1 MDDSQLPTPH
11 NNFFN
16 YAFSHISAARSLIE
30 THLPL
35 SVIQSLDLNT
45 LELMKDSFVDGYLR
59 DSYSDL
65 LYCVQLAGAE
75 RDTEATTSD
84 ALVYMLFEHKSASDT
99 CTCFQLLRYIVRIWE
114 HRQRNGLRLCPV
126 IPMVLYHGTRVWSA
140 PRSLEELIDAPPSV
154 AQYSVRFTFPLLDL
168 TQVPDESLARDP
180 FLKSVLHLLKYSR
193 RDEFSDWFEQ
203 ILRWLLEP
211 SATSFR
217 KEHVDVF
224 LVYVMATSQSIPAEV
239 LSMTLQKVFP
249 TQIEPGSIADQL
261 LKRGRQE
268 GHLEGRQE
276 GRMEG
281 LMEGRQ
287 EGHLEG
293 LMEGRQEGRLEGFL
307 EGRQEGRQEAMQE
320 FEISCI
326 QILQECL
333 GVPVESTSSLQSCSL
348 DELRL
353 KTADLRSQIQR
364 RLKP

>member
-1 MDDSQLPTPH
+1 
-11 NNFFN
+11 
-16 YAFSHISAARSLIE
+16 
-30 THLPL
+30 
-35 SVIQSLDLNT
+35 
-45 LELMKDSFVDGYLR
+45 
-59 DSYSDL
+59 
-65 LYCVQLAGAE
+65 
-75 RDTEATTSD
+75 
-84 ALVYMLFEHKSASDT
+84 
-99 CTCFQLLRYIVRIWE
+99 
-114 HRQRNGLRLCPV
+114 
-126 IPMVLYHGTRVWSA
+126 
-140 PRSLEELIDAPPSV
+140 
-154 AQYSVRFTFPLLDL
+154 
-168 TQVPDESLARDP
+168 
-180 FLKSVLHLLKYSR
+180 LHLLKYSR

-268 GHLEGRQE
+268 G
-276 GRMEG
+276 
-281 LMEGRQ
+281 
-287 EGHLEG
+287 
-293 LMEGRQEGRLEGFL
+293 RLEGFL

-320 FEISCI
+320 YEISLI
-326 QILQECL
+326 QILQESL
-333 GVPVESTSSLQSCSL
+333 GVPLESTSSLQSCSL

>member
-1 MDDSQLPTPH
+1 
-11 NNFFN
+11 
-16 YAFSHISAARSLIE
+16 
-30 THLPL
+30 
-35 SVIQSLDLNT
+35 
-45 LELMKDSFVDGYLR
+45 
-59 DSYSDL
+59 
-65 LYCVQLAGAE
+65 
-75 RDTEATTSD
+75 
-84 ALVYMLFEHKSASDT
+84 
-99 CTCFQLLRYIVRIWE
+99 
-114 HRQRNGLRLCPV
+114 
-126 IPMVLYHGTRVWSA
+126 
-140 PRSLEELIDAPPSV
+140 LEELIDAPPSV

-261 LKRGRQE
+261 LKRGRQD
-268 GHLEGRQE
+268 
-276 GRMEG
+276 
-281 LMEGRQ
+281 
-287 EGHLEG
+287 
-293 LMEGRQEGRLEGFL
+293 
-307 EGRQEGRQEAMQE
+307 GRQEGRQEAMQE
-320 FEISCI
+320 FEISLI